1 VIGEPFEMGSD
12 QEIIVLL
19 NEIDVLTDA
28 GGSGLNAQSRVIL
41 LD

>member
-19 NEIDVLTDA
+19 VEIDVLTDV